1 MKADRRKIE
10 IIMARQEKKEQN
22 SVYQARQCITFLQS
36 AM

>member
-22 SVYQARQCITFLQS
+22 SVSVYQAR
-36 AM
+36 